1 MESGC
6 DIKQLLINFIYK
18 FLFIFKAAANGYIVK
33 HIGNNQYEFKVNLL
47 LKSKKKK
54 NYTINNF
61 VKTHSSILL

>member
-33 HIGNNQYEFKVNLL
+33 HIGNNQYEFKVNLEF
-47 LKSKKKK
+47 KKKK
-54 NYTINNF
+54 NYTIYNF
-61 VKTHSSILL
+61 VKTYSSILH